1 MKFVFTIA
9 AFLFGSTSAS
19 SYSQKTHL
27 KNQMESLIALVDK
40 LQTGDQSQILGQ
52 IDSRK
57 NELQSLIISH
67 PENMQSYVDEINYLS
82 TLVESVDQ
90 QDEMTSLTMLEV
102 RKDMLISTIESQNV

>member
-1 MKFVFTIA
+1 M
-9 AFLFGSTSAS
+9 
-19 SYSQKTHL
+19 
-27 KNQMESLIALVDK
+27 VDK

-67 PENMQSYVDEINYLS
+67 PENMQSYIDEINYLS

-90 QDEMTSLTMLEV
+90 EDEMTSLTMLEV